1 MATMI
6 VVAAARISNLKYRM
20 KNWSGLRAEIPCAQ
34 ILHVVVGDRRPGFYL
49 CPANGLVQC
58 VYSAFNFEDF
68 VAIEFLHRDDNV
80 GGACRILLEHSRVGL
95 QASAAH
101 IDRLPPNVV
110 ADSRRVD
117 SASIQNDDVR
127 RTAGATRRAMRRA
140 LRDGRRKEDNQYQR
154 TPCHLRSPK
163 EMDVCDLAQHSN
175 PLFR

>member
-68 VAIEFLHRDDNV
+68 VAIESLHRHEDI
-80 GGACRILLEHSRVGL
+80 GGACRILLEHPRVGL
-95 QASAAH
+95 QAIGH
-101 IDRLPPNVV
+101 VHRLTANVV

-127 RTAGATRRAMRRA
+127 RTASAARRTMRRA
-140 LRDGRRKEDNQYQR
+140 CRQGRRKEN
-154 TPCHLRSPK
+154 K
-163 EMDVCDLAQHSN
+163 
-175 PLFR
+175 